1 MTATRGLPAIWEA
14 LRERWWLVALCGL
27 IAGGAAFAS
36 GQLRDDEYRA
46 DASVL
51 FRSTNLDASVLNGTS
66 YFDRSN
72 DPLRAAATNFEL
84 VQSPTVAAR
93 VSKELGGR
101 LSSDEI
107 EELMSFREIGSS
119 DVVEISATDKSAAT
133 AALVANTWAEQFVA
147 YRRESDRSQVAEAIA
162 LIRTELDGSNAPATD
177 ARIQDLSQ
185 TLERLR
191 VVQAL
196 QTGGAEL
203 IDPASLPTSPVG
215 LPLALV
221 VFAATV
227 LGAGLGLAAATLAH
241 RRDRRLK
248 TSDEASAILDLPVL
262 ANVPRIRAVGASGV
276 DDLLAPEA
284 QEAFRTLALRLR
296 LFDVDRVRT
305 LVAVVSGESGE
316 GKTSV
321 ALRLGATYAAMG
333 QRVVVV
339 DCDLRRGD
347 LRLRLPIDAGPGLV
361 EVLSGQ
367 ATVADA
373 LQRVEFDLE
382 PGGTTTRPAA
392 VLCVLPSGASPP
404 NPIQMLSSNAM
415 KDLLAALRSDYDHV
429 ILDTAPLLR
438 VSDTEAL
445 AELVDG
451 LIVVSR
457 VQHST
462 TDDLRKLRA
471 IVGADPSRSLG
482 LVVNEV
488 GRRDTGR
495 AYYGAAGPAAQKE
508 SVRR

>member
-1 MTATRGLPAIWEA
+1 M
-14 LRERWWLVALCGL
+14 
-27 IAGGAAFAS
+27 
-36 GQLRDDEYRA
+36 
-46 DASVL
+46 L
-51 FRSTNLDASVLNGTS
+51 FRSTNLDASVLDGTS

-72 DPLRAAATNFEL
+72 DPLRAAATNYEL

-93 VSKELGGR
+93 VSEELGGR
-101 LSSDEI
+101 LSPVEVED
-107 EELMSFREIGSS
+107 LMSFREIGSS
-119 DVVEISATDKSAAT
+119 DVVEISATDRSAT
-133 AALVANTWAEQFVA
+133 DAALIANSWAQQFIA

-162 LIRTELDGSNAPATD
+162 LIRAELDGADGAATATD
-177 ARIQDLSQ
+177 ARIQDLRQ

-203 IDPASLPTSPVG
+203 IDPASVPTKPAGPPV
-215 LPLALV
+215 ALV
-221 VFAATV
+221 VLAATLV
-227 LGAGLGLAAATLAH
+227 GALLGLATATFAQ

-248 TSDEASAILDLPVL
+248 SSDDAASILDLPVL
-262 ANVPRIRAVGASGV
+262 ANIPRIRAAGPSGMA
-276 DDLLAPEA
+276 DLLAPEA

-296 LFDVDRVRT
+296 LFDVDRARQV
-305 LVAVVSGESGE
+305 VAVVSGESGE

-333 QRVVVV
+333 QRVIVV

-367 ATVADA
+367 ATIADA
-373 LQRVEFDLE
+373 IRRVEFGLE
-382 PGGTTTRPAA
+382 SAGAQSRSQA
-392 VLCVLPSGASPP
+392 VLCVIPSGASPP

-415 KDLLAALRSDYDHV
+415 KEVLNALRASFDHV

-462 TDDLRKLRA
+462 TDDLRKLAA
-471 IVGADPSRSLG
+471 IVGADPSRALG

-495 AYYGAAGPAAQKE
+495 AYYGAAGSTAQKE
-508 SVRR
+508 TVRP